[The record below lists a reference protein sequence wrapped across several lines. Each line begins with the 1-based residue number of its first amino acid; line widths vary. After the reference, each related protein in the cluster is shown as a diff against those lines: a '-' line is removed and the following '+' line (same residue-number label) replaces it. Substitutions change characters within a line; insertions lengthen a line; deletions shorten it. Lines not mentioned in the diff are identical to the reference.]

1 MPSRATTIDASL
13 LGVSAPSAALR
24 DAWRQR
30 WEAARNAWPD
40 VPLDEE
46 AFEVEAAA
54 HAKAASPPRDPLE
67 WLGAVAFDD
76 LYLAVACGLGVPRA
90 LYHFETHHTP
100 RARVALGRLGLTASE
115 IDEAAQALREELLI
129 PPLDGR
135 PRILRYQGRGTLSGW
150 VRAIAVRVAYR
161 TVKRPV
167 REVELDEATLT
178 AEGPD
183 PEVLV
188 MKRTY
193 AEVVRAAFARAL
205 AGMSTE
211 DRLLLKQRFVHG
223 LTCDELAAMYGMH
236 RATAARRVSDLRGK
250 LVAATRED
258 VTRELDIARGDFS
271 TLLRL
276 VRTELRLAMSTLDAP
291 SDRPDR

>member
-1 MPSRATTIDASL
+1 
-13 LGVSAPSAALR
+13 
-24 DAWRQR
+24 
-30 WEAARNAWPD
+30 
-40 VPLDEE
+40 
-46 AFEVEAAA
+46 
-54 HAKAASPPRDPLE
+54 
-67 WLGAVAFDD
+67 
-76 LYLAVACGLGVPRA
+76 
-90 LYHFETHHTP
+90 
-100 RARVALGRLGLTASE
+100 
-115 IDEAAQALREELLI
+115 
-129 PPLDGR
+129 
-135 PRILRYQGRGTLSGW
+135 
-150 VRAIAVRVAYR
+150 
-161 TVKRPV
+161 
-167 REVELDEATLT
+167 
-178 AEGPD
+178 
-183 PEVLV
+183 